1 MKLQRILNQCNPFVS
16 VFRQLGQ
23 RSDLPQC
30 RLIIKQQ
37 APNQHQ
43 YALPTASQVAAI
55 IVDGEGIENLNN
67 RDIMIEAMDGC
78 LLNIQDIVGY
88 YDPLQYPLLLP
99 HELYHGLQD
108 CLHSGETNAGNVGHR
123 IVLPSSFIGSP
134 RDMYQ
139 RDKLRTPK
147 DFGQVVRAEIA
158 LKEEEPALWVSAP
171 EAFWRIFEFTMS
183 RMYPSVIRLQ
193 VHLPNQHSVS
203 FEANERLS
211 DILAD
216 EHNSK
221 TMLTEFFKI
230 NGDPALAEKYLHV
243 EFPQHFRWIQSQKTW
258 IARTSQNKGPRSFE
272 ELLTINGVT
281 YTTFKEAA
289 QRRGLLQEDD
299 YVRQY
304 LHEACSV
311 RMPASLRRLFGSIL
325 IFCQPAGVWQLWD
338 EFYPYMVEDY
348 AISSSADTYVH
359 INRLLLEI
367 RRLLHC
373 YRRQLSEFD
382 LPPISEDSD
391 SPLSRIIQDELSVHI
406 PAEDLQSIDKL
417 NGNQKC
423 AFDAI
428 KRTISHNQS
437 EIFFIDGPG
446 GSGKTFLYRAILAH
460 LRVNGHIVIA
470 TATSGIAATL
480 LPGGRTA
487 HSRFKIP
494 LKPTADSFCKIDKQS
509 DLAELIRRATAV
521 IWDEAP
527 MANRYAFEP
536 VNKTFQ
542 DIMENNLFF
551 GGKTIKLG
559 GDFRQVLPVVKG
571 GSLGDGVQQSYNGDF
586 VQLPQSMIIPW
597 EGEHSIHQLIDSIF
611 PNMIDH
617 VNDANYMYFNHRYQ
631 KWHANLHEYKYA
643 SYSIDRQKESVA

>member
-1 MKLQRILNQCNPFVS
+1 MTSEQRELYLARRCASYHRRRMQSENASNSIPVVNSCTPESNINASPSTDRRAQQREQRRIVASKRRRAMTSEQRTAYLAQRRTSYHHRRAQVATCTNNNVPTNEHQNVNHNQGDDCYTMPHAFHDAAISFNECGDTHRGPHENVNLD
-16 VFRQLGQ
+16 QGQ

-37 APNQHQ
+37 APNRHQ

-67 RDIMIEAMDGC
+67 RDIMIEAMDGR
-78 LLNIQDIVGY
+78 LLNIQDGVGY

-99 HELYHGLQD
+99 H
-108 CLHSGETNAGNVGHR
+108 
-123 IVLPSSFIGSP
+123 
-134 RDMYQ
+134 
-139 RDKLRTPK
+139 
-147 DFGQVVRAEIA
+147 
-158 LKEEEPALWVSAP
+158 
-171 EAFWRIFEFTMS
+171 
-183 RMYPSVIRLQ
+183 
-193 VHLPNQHSVS
+193 
-203 FEANERLS
+203 
-211 DILAD
+211 D

-230 NGDPALAEKYLHV
+230 NCDPALAGKYLYV

-299 YVRQY
+299 YVRQC
-304 LHEACSV
+304 LHEARSV
-311 RMPASLRRLFGSIL
+311 RMPASLRRLFVSIL
-325 IFCQPAGVWQLWD
+325 IFCQSAGVRQLWD
-338 EFYPYMVEDY
+338 EFYPYMIEDY
-348 AISSSADTYVH
+348 AISSSADTSVH

-367 RRLLHC
+367 RRLLYC

-391 SPLSRIIQDELSVHI
+391 SSLSRIIQDELSVHI

-417 NGNQKC
+417 NDNQKC

-446 GSGKTFLYRAILAH
+446 GSGKTFLYRAILVH

-480 LPGGRTA
+480 LPGGRTT

-509 DLAELIRRATAV
+509 DLA
-521 IWDEAP
+521 
-527 MANRYAFEP
+527 N
-536 VNKTFQ
+536 
-542 DIMENNLFF
+542 
-551 GGKTIKLG
+551 
-559 GDFRQVLPVVKG
+559 
-571 GSLGDGVQQSYNGDF
+571 
-586 VQLPQSMIIPW
+586 
-597 EGEHSIHQLIDSIF
+597 
-611 PNMIDH
+611 
-617 VNDANYMYFNHRYQ
+617 
-631 KWHANLHEYKYA
+631 
-643 SYSIDRQKESVA
+643 